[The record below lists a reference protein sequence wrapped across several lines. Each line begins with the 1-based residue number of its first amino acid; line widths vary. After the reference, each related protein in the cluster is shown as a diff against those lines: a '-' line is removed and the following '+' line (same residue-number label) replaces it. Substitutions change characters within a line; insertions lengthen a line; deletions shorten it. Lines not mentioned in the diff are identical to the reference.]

1 MEKAVDAATPFEHR
15 TTVMAERGIA
25 VEQQQ
30 VSFHGST
37 FTHLDAL
44 CHIAYQGQLE
54 KCVLFQ
60 QSVSEAGGCSNLAIT
75 TFRDGIVTRGILLD
89 IPRLKGVPYLDAGAK
104 VYIEDV
110 EAWEK
115 KAGIKIGPGD
125 AVFLRTGRWT
135 RRAKMG
141 PFANFAGF
149 DASFSPFLKQRDIAL
164 IGSDA
169 GLDAG
174 NVPGF
179 PLVVPTVVLVALGVN
194 IFDNADLEALSETAA
209 RLNRWEFM
217 LVAAPVRVTNG
228 TGSPINPIA
237 VFLSGVARP
246 RSVRVF
252 VCAAASWLVLASPS
266 HGQTNTQLW
275 GTLTLNWLRSDSA
288 LVRSRARTQSAGRG
302 SRGCCRLGEPRRH
315 AERRYAFRQWLD
327 LVGELATGYTSQTDD
342 RLVRAVAARRGAA
355 APDDTR
361 VAHRP
366 VEARAPLQASPR
378 AP

>member
-1 MEKAVDAATPFEHR
+1 MKNPNRVRASLMGVAIAIAALAVQFPAAQAPAQQGRGAAPPVNDSRTTKEELERWMKELSNWGRWGKDDQRGAANLITAAKRKQALALARTGETVSLAHDTIMEKAVDAATPFEHR
-15 TTVMAERGIA
+15 TTIMAERGIA

-44 CHIAYQGQLE
+44 CHIAYQGQLYNG
-54 KCVLFQ
+54 VSFA
-60 QSVSEAGGCSNLAIT
+60 QSVREGGGCSNLAIT

-89 IPRLKGVPYLDAGAK
+89 IPRLKGVPYLEPGTK

-135 RRAKMG
+135 RRAKTG

-149 DASFSPFLKQRDIAL
+149 DASFAPFLKQRDIAL

-169 GLDAG
+169 VLDAG

-179 PLVVPTVVLVALGVN
+179 PLAVHTVALVALGVN
-194 IFDNADLEALSETAA
+194 IFDNADLEALAETAA
-209 RLNRWEFM
+209 KLNRWEFLLM
-217 LVAAPVRVTNG
+217 AAPVRVTNG

-237 VFLSGVARP
+237 VF
-246 RSVRVF
+246 
-252 VCAAASWLVLASPS
+252 
-266 HGQTNTQLW
+266 
-275 GTLTLNWLRSDSA
+275 
-288 LVRSRARTQSAGRG
+288 
-302 SRGCCRLGEPRRH
+302 
-315 AERRYAFRQWLD
+315 
-327 LVGELATGYTSQTDD
+327 
-342 RLVRAVAARRGAA
+342 
-355 APDDTR
+355 
-361 VAHRP
+361 
-366 VEARAPLQASPR
+366 
-378 AP
+378 